1 MSHENVEIVRR
12 VLEAV
17 AARDRDSVIAFVDP
31 DCVVD
36 ATRNV
41 FNPATYF
48 GIDGVRQL
56 FAGMDETWA
65 EMHVEPHEFVDAG
78 DLVVVIGRLVG
89 KGKGSGVDVERFNGQ
104 VWTVRNGL
112 VVRLEIG
119 YTDREAAL
127 AAVGLRE

>member
-1 MSHENVEIVRR
+1 MSQENVEIVRR

-17 AARDRDSVIAFVDP
+17 AAGDRDRVIAFADP

-41 FNPATYF
+41 FNPATYV

-56 FAGMDETWA
+56 FAGMDQTWA
-65 EMHVEPHEFVDAG
+65 EMQVEPHEFVDGG

-89 KGKGSGVDVERFNGQ
+89 KGKGSGVNVERFNGQ
-104 VWTVRNGL
+104 VWTLRKGL

-127 AAVGLRE
+127 EAAGLRE